1 MVGGGSASPRG
12 RRAEAQLPGSGSG
25 FGSVLPGSGQ
35 HRRLKLSGAGSY
47 DPQVSI
53 NLGLGDMVFSER
65 KEMEVWASEGPWYLG
80 IRVLLA

>member
-25 FGSVLPGSGQ
+25 SILPGSGQ
-35 HRRLKLSGAGSY
+35 HSRLKLSRAGSY

-53 NLGLGDMVFSER
+53 NLGLGDMVSER
-65 KEMEVWASEGPWYLG
+65 TEMEVWASEGPWYLG